1 MLFFVAVEYLPMLRD
16 HRLFLREYLRHFHHT
31 GAIAPSSR
39 WLGAALA
46 RYVSKGDGPRR
57 VLEVGPGTGAVT
69 RQIVRRIGTSDQLD
83 LVELNPTFVEHLRR
97 RFDEEPHF
105 SGVADRVRVINCP
118 VEELPC
124 DQPYDAIVSGLPFN
138 NFSVDDV
145 RRILAAFAV
154 LMAPGGTLSF
164 FEYVGVRPARAMI
177 SGRQERERLRG
188 IGQALR
194 ETLTGR
200 EIRRECIWPN
210 LPPAWVHHVRAAV

>member
-1 MLFFVAVEYLPMLRD
+1 MLRD

-46 RYVSKGDGPRR
+46 RHVSDGRGSRR

-69 RQIVRRIGTSDQLD
+69 AQIVSRLGENDRLD

-97 RFDEEPHF
+97 RLECEPSF
-105 SGVADRVRVINCP
+105 ASVADRVRVINSP
-118 VEELPC
+118 VEQLSCE
-124 DQPYDAIVSGLPFN
+124 QPYDAIVSGLPFN

-145 RRILAAFAV
+145 RRILQTFST

-164 FEYVGVRPARAMI
+164 FEYVGVRPARALV
-177 SGRQERERLRG
+177 SGRTERQRLRG
-188 IGQALR
+188 IGRALR
-194 ETLTGR
+194 EVLDGR
-200 EIRRECIWPN
+200 EFRRECVWPN
-210 LPPAWVHHVRAAV
+210 LPPAWVHHVRAQ